1 MTSTRTKKSGMFY
14 FAHNYRELLVIL
26 AFLFETDFEDDI
38 VGGIVRYESNYT
50 SPSIKIGW
58 NEPEDPNGL
67 VIKYLL
73 EYRRSDNAS
82 LIIFLRGRIIYL
94 STCLL
99 KDQIVKE
106 CIRRKDLENSQR
118 TKIMTDLLPG
128 NYCVQVR
135 AVSLAGTGKPTKEFC
150 FLIEVCFIFSRCQKF
165 TFNSQRHLLTNREML
180 TDLTLV

>member
-1 MTSTRTKKSGMFY
+1 VGTTTETGDHDIDNHLIDEFSEHTTTSSHNQAIGIAPGENHSNMYDGNNRLITFYQKVTGTSYTVVGVRHYAEYAIQVMACHDHDPVRNRTLCSPTAAMTSTRTKKSGMFY

-82 LIIFLRGRIIYL
+82 LIIF
-94 STCLL
+94 
-99 KDQIVKE
+99 
-106 CIRRKDLENSQR
+106 
-118 TKIMTDLLPG
+118 
-128 NYCVQVR
+128 
-135 AVSLAGTGKPTKEFC
+135 
-150 FLIEVCFIFSRCQKF
+150 
-165 TFNSQRHLLTNREML
+165 
-180 TDLTLV
+180 